1 MLQHQRVFALSA
13 VAQCPARAGRTE
25 LGGVA
30 ATPDGSHALLV
41 GAAGSEPALWSLERT
56 TAPIQWILQG
66 VTWFDNEDLR
76 PQCVALSPGLDFAV
90 VAARL
95 GRILVCPTRALWL
108 EPPSNLVKDAN
119 YREWNKGSL
128 TRVTQSAAVEAQ
140 CAQPRCILW
149 WTTQDF
155 QSVAI
160 LGTAQGHLISLDL
173 VTGQVIRE
181 TKVCSLPLVQLE
193 VMTDSALDC
202 SYLFVTSSGGTQW
215 RLKLEQRST
224 GYIWC
229 CSSTTEAEAEPKPSS
244 VLEYRSRLSGL
255 KQMSA
260 AGLASLRQRLNEGRK
275 LLDRRVS
282 NPSSS
287 GSGGGIEVAEEA
299 TELGGI
305 LNISHGR
312 LESLAAKIG
321 DTRVSVQVSPK
332 NGPDPI
338 LAGVFPDTA
347 ILTFHNCELE
357 VLPQTA
363 FKLPRGTER
372 LLIQNGIILVSTTY
386 SSNLTNGHN
395 AASPNQ
401 RGHLHIVSSHYA
413 ELHLDNNSNAK
424 PDAVLQ
430 SFSLEYGEMVLDMV
444 PLLLPTKSSESGST
458 ESGEESS
465 QSGQSPNSGGDSLS
479 SPETLGS
486 SSNSK
491 SQAADQFGK
500 RVRLRVAEVTARGQ
514 SLFESC
520 LIVTNRGVYVLT
532 LDVDPI
538 TTFMDLAIRGGEDR
552 KAEFLARTFGLDDKE
567 LYELVA
573 DLRLTEG
580 DFSQAFALYQQA
592 ECKYLKVALKFSA
605 AGHLKMLGLHYVL
618 QSKPKLTPAELI
630 HLSNLALMSCFQQV
644 LTKSTFESRAEFH
657 SRIRDFVDENK
668 GFDECLA
675 VRMATETREWEL
687 LNHISRSRSVHFEMI
702 ESIVCTLLGRGTA
715 LESRDEIEAAT
726 AKVSRALETMPLV
739 ELNGLLTCLLA
750 PTNIESVMSNHDLS
764 WRLLLVLW
772 SASSFLAQ
780 EVIQNL
786 YKQCCPA
793 NSGLRPLYLA
803 LLGAQEDSSMGDNH
817 AKTRRDVACRLV
829 TLFTNATLAILKGQ
843 GWNQN
848 CDSVPK
854 RYLDDVSVKTQL
866 NDPDQDWD
874 EQVRTSHCTRH
885 RQIIAGGSKHVLLQ
899 RKGSVMTWGMT
910 AFGVLGHGAS
920 ASRFSTPKEV
930 VFFSASQISVF
941 SVACGR
947 AHSMALTSCGL
958 YVWGS
963 SKQGQLGLGAQRLC
977 EQRPALVK
985 ALADVALIQI
995 AAGQYHSVALS
1006 IKGQVWAWGWGV
1018 HGQLG
1023 TGSIEDEFVPVRI
1036 FKKKSQPVCQIATG
1050 YAHTMLLTTK
1060 GEVWVFGCSLFGQL
1074 GNGANK
1080 KQMVPVKV
1088 DGFAGP
1094 IRLISSGFFHSYAV
1108 TERDRIY
1115 TWGCNPQILRLE
1127 AQQKKKERIQ
1137 AIQERKKQQALA
1149 EMDRDEAEERGECP
1163 DKERPLIQPLGE
1175 IKNIQTNGSLLEPKV
1190 PEKKKSEPDEML
1202 HLVPGEFFAPNL
1214 NGRVKEIACGNQHT
1228 LFLSDRGKVYAY
1240 GKNMDGQLGIN
1251 SRKEAKEPTLIDAFH
1266 DDFIVHVACGIDFS
1280 LAVSDSGSVF
1290 AWGNNGGA
1298 QLGKLPLSENPEI
1311 SSKLVVMKNSTRIVR
1326 LPNNLV
1332 NSCDIPKPVNGI
1344 TEGVYSNEILSIH
1357 DAKDQIES
1365 DVRTFFQNMNC
1376 FKKVFPGN
1384 LVHED
1389 EQPSSKDVETMLHLT
1404 LETFHQHLDTKK
1416 LIKNALIYD
1425 NAPAA
1430 SKLSLLKGNLLQAFD
1445 FSLQAIV
1452 KGSLS
1457 QGDTMSVMGDHIF
1470 NALLFYLKETQARFQ
1485 LSADLSQDDSNTDS
1499 EIRRQLVE
1507 RLVACWQDQ
1516 KLSFVHLETLFLGHA
1531 NALLLQTLVLTLFCP
1546 SDERQTDRG
1555 PVMNE
1560 ESGPKLVDLF
1570 TPEFCLRIGDT
1581 FVKEFKES
1589 SVRSGD
1595 EETHRKASIVADNW
1609 LSSQRG
1615 LALSDLEQD

>member
-1 MLQHQRVFALSA
+1 MLKNVNQN
-13 VAQCPARAGRTE
+13 RA
-25 LGGVA
+25 
-30 ATPDGSHALLV
+30 
-41 GAAGSEPALWSLERT
+41 EPT
-56 TAPIQWILQG
+56 
-66 VTWFDNEDLR
+66 
-76 PQCVALSPGLDFAV
+76 
-90 VAARL
+90 
-95 GRILVCPTRALWL
+95 
-108 EPPSNLVKDAN
+108 NLCDRSISVKDAN
-119 YREWNKGSL
+119 YRDWSKATL
-128 TRVTQSAAVEAQ
+128 TQITQSAAVEAQ
-140 CAQPRCILW
+140 CAQPRCVLW

-160 LGTAQGHLISLDL
+160 IGTAQGCLISLDL
-173 VTGQVIRE
+173 VTGQVVRPSNLHPFHPVHPSMRIHPFFQIRE

-193 VMTDSALDC
+193 VMTDTALDC

-215 RLKLEQRST
+215 RLQLEQRST

-229 CSSTTEAEAEPKPSS
+229 SSTSAKTESEAKPSSS

-287 GSGGGIEVAEEA
+287 GSGQGIEVAEEA

-312 LESLAAKIG
+312 LEPLAAKIG
-321 DTRVSVQVSPK
+321 DTRVSVQISPK

-372 LLIQNGIILVSTTY
+372 LLIQNGIILVSTTTS
-386 SSNLTNGHN
+386 SSNLVNGHN
-395 AASPNQ
+395 SSPDPSQ
-401 RGHLHIVSSHYA
+401 RGYLHIVSSHYA
-413 ELHLDNNSNAK
+413 ELHLDKNSSAK
-424 PDAVLQ
+424 PDPVLQ
-430 SFSLEYGEMVLDMV
+430 SFTLEYGEVVLDMV
-444 PLLLPTKSSESGST
+444 PLLLPKTV

-479 SPETLGS
+479 SPETPGS
-486 SSNSK
+486 NSISK
-491 SQAADQFGK
+491 SQADEFGQ
-500 RVRLRVAEVTARGQ
+500 RVRLRVAQVTARGK
-514 SLFESC
+514 SLFHSC
-520 LIVTNRGVYVLT
+520 LIVTNRGVYVLS

-592 ECKYLKVALKFSA
+592 ECKYLKLVLKFSA
-605 AGHLKMLGLHYVL
+605 SGHLKMLGLLYML
-618 QSKPKLTPAELI
+618 QSMPNLTPAEWI

-644 LTKSTFESRAEFH
+644 LTKNTFEIRAEFLG
-657 SRIRDFVDENK
+657 RIRNFVDENK
-668 GFDECLA
+668 WFDECLA

-687 LNHISRSRSVHFEMI
+687 LNHISRSRSVNYEMI
-702 ESIVCTLLGRGTA
+702 ESIVGTLLGRGTA
-715 LESRDEIEAAT
+715 SRTPEEIESAT
-726 AKVSRALETMPLV
+726 AKVARALEEMPLV
-739 ELNGLLTCLLA
+739 EQNGLLTCLLA
-750 PTNIESVMSNHDLS
+750 PTNIESTMSNLDLA
-764 WRLLLVLW
+764 WQLLIVL
-772 SASSFLAQ
+772 ASTSPFCAQ
-780 EVIQNL
+780 EGLQNL
-786 YKQCCPA
+786 YKQYSPT
-793 NSGLRPLYLA
+793 NPGLRPMYLA
-803 LLGAQEDSSMGDNH
+803 LLGEHDKSSSGKNSG
-817 AKTRRDVACRLV
+817 KTMQDVASRLV
-829 TLFTNATLAILKGQ
+829 TLFIGTTLALLQNQ
-843 GWNQN
+843 GE
-848 CDSVPK
+848 SVPK
-854 RYLDDVSVKTQL
+854 RYLNEPSMSKNVSNL
-866 NDPDQDWD
+866 DLDWD
-874 EQVRTSHCTRH
+874 EGVRKHCSRR

-899 RKGSVMTWGMT
+899 RKGSVMSWGMT

-930 VFFSASQISVF
+930 MFFSASKIQVF
-941 SVACGR
+941 SVTCGR

-963 SKQGQLGLGAQRLC
+963 SKHGQLGLGSQRLG
-977 EQRPALVK
+977 EKRPVLVK
-985 ALADVALIQI
+985 ALADEALIQI
-995 AAGQYHSVALS
+995 AAGQYHSIALD
-1006 IKGQVWAWGWGV
+1006 IKGRVWAWGWGV

-1023 TGSIEDEFVPVRI
+1023 TGSIEDEFLPVRI
-1036 FKKKSQPVCQIATG
+1036 FKKKSHPVCQIATG

-1074 GNGANK
+1074 GNGDNK
-1080 KQMVPVKV
+1080 KQMVPLKV

-1094 IRLISSGFFHSYAV
+1094 VRLISSGYFHSYVV
-1108 TERDRIY
+1108 TERDQIY

-1137 AIQERKKQQALA
+1137 AIREREKQQALA
-1149 EMDRDEAEERGECP
+1149 EMDREEAEERGEGP
-1163 DKERPLIQPLGE
+1163 TEKPIITQTLGE
-1175 IKNIQTNGSLLEPKV
+1175 IKNLQPTNGNLLEPKV

-1202 HLVPGEFFAPNL
+1202 HLVPGEFLAPNID
-1214 NGRVKEIACGNQHT
+1214 GRIKEIACGNQHT
-1228 LFLSDRGKVYAY
+1228 LFLSERGKVYAY

-1251 SRKEAKEPTLIDAFH
+1251 SRKEAKEPTLINAFH

-1290 AWGNNGGA
+1290 AWGNNSGA
-1298 QLGKLPLSENPEI
+1298 QLGKLPLSENPET
-1311 SSKLVVMKNSTRIVR
+1311 SSKLVMMKNSTRIVR
-1326 LPNNLV
+1326 LPNNLL

-1344 TEGVYSNEILSIH
+1344 TEGVYSNEILTSH

-1365 DVRTFFQNMNC
+1365 DVRTLCQNINC
-1376 FKKVFPGN
+1376 FKKIFPEK
-1384 LVHED
+1384 LVD
-1389 EQPSSKDVETMLHLT
+1389 EQPSPKDVEILLHLT
-1404 LETFHQHLDTKK
+1404 LETFHRHLNTKK
-1416 LIKNALIYD
+1416 LLKTALICD
-1425 NAPAA
+1425 NAQAA

-1452 KGSLS
+1452 KRSLS
-1457 QGDTMSVMGDHIF
+1457 QGDPSTLIGDHIF
-1470 NALLFYLKETQARFQ
+1470 NALLFYLKETQAHFQ
-1485 LSADLSQDDSNTDS
+1485 MSSNLSHDPSNTDS

-1516 KLSFVHLETLFLGHA
+1516 KLSFVHLETLFLRHA

-1546 SDERQTDRG
+1546 CDERETDRG

-1560 ESGPKLVDLF
+1560 ESGPKMVDLF

-1589 SVRSGD
+1589 VRSED
-1595 EETHRKASIVADNW
+1595 VETHRKASIVADNW
-1609 LSSQRG
+1609 LNSQRG
-1615 LALSDLEQD
+1615 LAQSDVEQD